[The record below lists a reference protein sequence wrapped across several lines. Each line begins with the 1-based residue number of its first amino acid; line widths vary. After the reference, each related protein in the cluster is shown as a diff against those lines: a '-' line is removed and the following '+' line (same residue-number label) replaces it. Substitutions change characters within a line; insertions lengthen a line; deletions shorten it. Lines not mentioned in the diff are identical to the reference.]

1 MLSQDQVL
9 SEAFAQISGLSKR
22 QYSQQEIDEARG
34 NLALMNDQVFMMVFA
49 DNKNNHILTEIVNA
63 LRKIHGLALIP
74 PILRTMIQEV
84 TLLDVLGRGMVA
96 DLMGE
101 GRQINIAVEIQK
113 GSQADYAVRGTISSG
128 NVMRRQFNAGDEFTE
143 APDVIGVN
151 ILGFKLTELEKNR
164 MFCARIVRSDYD
176 TKATF
181 LADKYSDYYVELP
194 KMDNWTKIDLPE
206 QYHELWEFCSIL
218 RAKIKD
224 QEEVIR
230 MQAITNPAAL
240 ELANETKKAVAPSE
254 FVNET
259 ISRENELEQLR
270 VYLNKQIKK
279 AEEKTAKE
287 TAEKTAKETAEK
299 TAEKMLI
306 IALKSNA
313 SPMVIENMRE
323 AAGITEARLSELKNQ
338 IQIA

>member
-1 MLSQDQVL
+1 L
-9 SEAFAQISGLSKR
+9 
-22 QYSQQEIDEARG
+22 
-34 NLALMNDQVFMMVFA
+34 
-49 DNKNNHILTEIVNA
+49 
-63 LRKIHGLALIP
+63 P
-74 PILRTMIQEV
+74 
-84 TLLDVLGRGMVA
+84 
-96 DLMGE
+96 
-101 GRQINIAVEIQK
+101 
-113 GSQADYAVRGTISSG
+113 
-128 NVMRRQFNAGDEFTE
+128 
-143 APDVIGVN
+143 
-151 ILGFKLTELEKNR
+151 ELKKNR

-176 TKATF
+176 TKETF

-194 KMDNWTKIDLPE
+194 KMDEWTKLDLPE

-230 MQAITNPAAL
+230 VQAITNPVAL
-240 ELANETKKAVAPSE
+240 ELASEAKKAVAPGE

-259 ISRENELEQLR
+259 INRKNELEQLQI
-270 VYLNKQIKK
+270 YLNKQLQKTAK
-279 AEEKTAKE
+279 ETAEKTAKE

-313 SPMVIENMRE
+313 SSTVIENMRE